1 MIFLVDT
8 NVLLRS
14 AHPIHPLHPIAT
26 RAVDDLIKNGNSLV
40 VAPQNMAGFWNVA
53 TRPFKKN
60 GLGMTVEN
68 AASELAR
75 LESVFLV
82 LAETENAYR
91 EWKSLVTTY
100 RVLGV
105 KTHDA
110 RLVAIMRANGI
121 TKILTFNT
129 DDFTRYPGIE
139 AIHPGELA

>member
-14 AHPIHPLHPIAT
+14 AHPSHPMHPIAT
-26 RAVDDLIKNGNSLV
+26 RAVDGLIKNGNSLV
-40 VAPQNMAGFWNVA
+40 VAPQNMAEFWNVA
-53 TRPFKKN
+53 TRPLINN

-68 AASELAR
+68 AAAELTR

-82 LAETENAYR
+82 LAESENAYR
-91 EWKSLVTTY
+91 EWKSLVANY
-100 RVLGV
+100 RVVGV

-110 RLVAIMRANGI
+110 RLVAIMIACGI

-139 AIHPGELA
+139 AIHPGDLA